1 MQIIAVLFTLLW
13 LCAAIDMLTDCY
25 VIHESK
31 WQCTQQR
38 QVSTMPDEYECSQYT
53 YKEQE

>member
-1 MQIIAVLFTLLW
+1 MQVFGVLLILFWLW
-13 LCAAIDMLTDCY
+13 AAIDLLAECY

-38 QVSTMPDEYECSQYT
+38 QVSTMPDEYKCSQYT
-53 YKEQE
+53 YKEQK